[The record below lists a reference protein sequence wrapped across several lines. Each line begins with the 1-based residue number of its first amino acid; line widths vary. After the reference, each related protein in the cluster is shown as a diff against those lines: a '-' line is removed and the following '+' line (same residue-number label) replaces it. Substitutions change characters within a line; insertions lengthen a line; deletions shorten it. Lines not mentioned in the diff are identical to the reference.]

1 MDEVLTGVLSL
12 GEPFMAAKFSQSYCD
27 MGMGPCC
34 LRMSAR
40 ALEKK
45 KEGKAVND
53 RLPTPSSSPQPPPA
67 QTKKISGSTSV
78 FCTHK

>member
-12 GEPFMAAKFSQSYCD
+12 GEPFIAAKFSQSYCD

-40 ALEKK
+40 ALQS
-45 KEGKAVND
+45 KANAMRTV
-53 RLPTPSSSPQPPPA
+53 SVPQR
-67 QTKKISGSTSV
+67 
-78 FCTHK
+78 

>member
-12 GEPFMAAKFSQSYCD
+12 GDPFIAAKFSQSYCD

-40 ALEKK
+40 ALKTEKK
-45 KEGKAVND
+45 KQD
-53 RLPTPSSSPQPPPA
+53 RLLILHQKDVSLLVPFFSLSAAELS
-67 QTKKISGSTSV
+67 
-78 FCTHK
+78 

>member
-34 LRMSAR
+34 LRMSAS
-40 ALEKK
+40 ALEKQ
-45 KEGKAVND
+45 EAKAVN
-53 RLPTPSSSPQPPPA
+53 
-67 QTKKISGSTSV
+67 SG
-78 FCTHK
+78 